1 MLLWSGH
8 RSPQYEAARL
18 HGAHGAVRT
27 RDRMTAPATSE
38 LQELT
43 RLLLDLLE
51 AAQRLPEGPER
62 QAALKQINDF
72 QQRLAKFIPKNG
84 GRDEIRR

>member
-1 MLLWSGH
+1 
-8 RSPQYEAARL
+8 
-18 HGAHGAVRT
+18 
-27 RDRMTAPATSE
+27 
-38 LQELT
+38 LT

-72 QQRLAKFIPKNG
+72 QQRLAKFIPKN
-84 GRDEIRR
+84 RRSG